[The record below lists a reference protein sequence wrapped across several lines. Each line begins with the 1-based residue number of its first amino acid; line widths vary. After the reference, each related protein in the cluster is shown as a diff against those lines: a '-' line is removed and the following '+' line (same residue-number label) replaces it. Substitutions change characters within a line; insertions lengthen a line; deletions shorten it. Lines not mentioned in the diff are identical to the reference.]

1 MIKSAVNN
9 RDRTGHIGDRRHRWR
24 ATISDRAIEVSIEG
38 SLVICLAC
46 NLMMLCVL
54 SGRSTHYA
62 LIGPIHVVR
71 MVHLIR
77 GFVRQGAVVLEMK
90 RSANRRKQ
98 QAQESKA
105 RNQLSDWSF
114 QLQNRLRGAIV
125 YL

>member
-1 MIKSAVNN
+1 
-9 RDRTGHIGDRRHRWR
+9 
-24 ATISDRAIEVSIEG
+24 
-38 SLVICLAC
+38 
-46 NLMMLCVL
+46 MMLCVL

-77 GFVRQGAVVLEMK
+77 GFVIQGAVVLEMK